1 MRPGIIET
9 NLDFLYM
16 KLPRHRAFLRKI
28 DALKKQGY
36 VTTDVLYQ
44 ADARLRKKNII
55 PPRAN
60 IQSLRSTLHQK
71 REKIRYERI
80 HTNLT
85 MWHYEEAMAALAD
98 MYYHNGVHSQ
108 RHSSHYIEN
117 SHLTA
122 TPAILENPNYQP
134 RPQIL
139 QCTGVIANRLL
150 KMVQYKV
157 IIPYYDPATKKLL
170 YPVDQVRERGCYRK
184 LNSIRKHLGERAAAY
199 IKANRPVLQWN
210 WGAGTVKL
218 YYCPEIIHL

>member
-1 MRPGIIET
+1 
-9 NLDFLYM
+9 M
-16 KLPRHRAFLRKI
+16 KLPKHRAFFRKI
-28 DALKKQGY
+28 NELKKKGY

-44 ADARLRKKNII
+44 ADGGLRKKNNI

-60 IQSLRSTLHQK
+60 ISSLRTALWHK

-80 HTNLT
+80 NATLT
-85 MWHYEEAMAALAD
+85 MWHYEEALGALAY
-98 MYYHNGVHSQ
+98 MYYRNGVHSQ
-108 RHSSHYIEN
+108 IHSSHYIEN

-139 QCTGVIANRLL
+139 QCTGVTANRLL
-150 KMVQYKV
+150 KMVQYRV

-170 YPVDQVRERGCYRK
+170 YPVDQVRERGCYRPI
-184 LNSIRKHLGERAAAY
+184 NSVRKHLGERAAEY

-210 WGAGTVKL
+210 WWAGKVKM